1 MPEKGKT
8 FAGEVREETVA
19 WSKDTYQ
26 LLKQAEQGKVKSY
39 VQDIALAVL
48 DCKET
53 ATSRETFIRLMNE
66 RGYGVDWQDS
76 HKYITYTDLAREQA
90 GEKACK
96 SGITSWKNTTIWILE
111 RRVWSMSLREM
122 HEQQKQSSPREQ
134 LQELNRQSRTE
145 LENSLLKEALA
156 MSSENCE
163 ELMKQS
169 NQEQFSRMKN
179 LFSNVLIAREK
190 IERFFMR
197 SSLEKVIKNYN
208 ENFSNKRDND
218 FAQGL
223 IKYLYENAIIGE
235 NDKFFLEKNFQYIRI
250 INEKEKR
257 LINVYF
263 CEKPIIDFFQNA
275 EYEKELQYYGINEK
289 DFIKTDI

>member
-1 MPEKGKT
+1 ML
-8 FAGEVREETVA
+8 
-19 WSKDTYQ
+19 S
-26 LLKQAEQGKVKSY
+26 
-39 VQDIALAVL
+39 
-48 DCKET
+48 
-53 ATSRETFIRLMNE
+53 
-66 RGYGVDWQDS
+66 
-76 HKYITYTDLAREQA
+76 
-90 GEKACK
+90 
-96 SGITSWKNTTIWILE
+96 
-111 RRVWSMSLREM
+111 
-122 HEQQKQSSPREQ
+122 
-134 LQELNRQSRTE
+134 
-145 LENSLLKEALA
+145 
-156 MSSENCE
+156 
-163 ELMKQS
+163 
-169 NQEQFSRMKN
+169 FSRMKN

-289 DFIKTDI
+289 DFIKTNI

>member
-1 MPEKGKT
+1 MEKR
-8 FAGEVREETVA
+8 FML
-19 WSKDTYQ
+19 S
-26 LLKQAEQGKVKSY
+26 
-39 VQDIALAVL
+39 
-48 DCKET
+48 
-53 ATSRETFIRLMNE
+53 
-66 RGYGVDWQDS
+66 
-76 HKYITYTDLAREQA
+76 
-90 GEKACK
+90 
-96 SGITSWKNTTIWILE
+96 
-111 RRVWSMSLREM
+111 
-122 HEQQKQSSPREQ
+122 
-134 LQELNRQSRTE
+134 
-145 LENSLLKEALA
+145 
-156 MSSENCE
+156 
-163 ELMKQS
+163 
-169 NQEQFSRMKN
+169 FSRMKN

-263 CEKPIIDFFQNA
+263 CDYRFNLHF
-275 EYEKELQYYGINEK
+275 
-289 DFIKTDI
+289 

>member
-1 MPEKGKT
+1 MY
-8 FAGEVREETVA
+8 
-19 WSKDTYQ
+19 SY
-26 LLKQAEQGKVKSY
+26 LLNDKIKNHSMILCTE
-39 VQDIALAVL
+39 IE
-48 DCKET
+48 CK
-53 ATSRETFIRLMNE
+53 
-66 RGYGVDWQDS
+66 
-76 HKYITYTDLAREQA
+76 KC
-90 GEKACK
+90 GEK
-96 SGITSWKNTTIWILE
+96 IYVE
-111 RRVWSMSLREM
+111 F
-122 HEQQKQSSPREQ
+122 QP
-134 LQELNRQSRTE
+134 
-145 LENSLLKEALA
+145 
-156 MSSENCE
+156 
-163 ELMKQS
+163 
-169 NQEQFSRMKN
+169 
-179 LFSNVLIAREK
+179 
-190 IERFFMR
+190 
-197 SSLEKVIKNYN
+197 N

>member
-1 MPEKGKT
+1 MY
-8 FAGEVREETVA
+8 
-19 WSKDTYQ
+19 SY
-26 LLKQAEQGKVKSY
+26 LLNDKIKNHSMILCTE
-39 VQDIALAVL
+39 IE
-48 DCKET
+48 CK
-53 ATSRETFIRLMNE
+53 
-66 RGYGVDWQDS
+66 
-76 HKYITYTDLAREQA
+76 KC
-90 GEKACK
+90 GEKIML
-96 SGITSWKNTTIWILE
+96 S
-111 RRVWSMSLREM
+111 
-122 HEQQKQSSPREQ
+122 
-134 LQELNRQSRTE
+134 
-145 LENSLLKEALA
+145 
-156 MSSENCE
+156 
-163 ELMKQS
+163 
-169 NQEQFSRMKN
+169 FSRMKN